1 MWTWRK
7 PHPKSTTRSIK
18 LPFNTL
24 ILFTLW
30 AFSLFW
36 FVKILTL
43 LIFSP
48 EFMLNLFKHIPKLTA
63 WKKSAEPAEFCF
75 IILNLA
81 FCIWPWIGAAWLLKQ
96 TKYPRYI
103 CTWPEL
109 TAGKFMNLARSSNF
123 VMNADKFYLARFCF
137 KYDGLIFR
145 YIGMEKSTHNHFWS
159 YASTNTSLILVI
171 WSLKLEISKL
181 IKENPEGLHN
191 YVKSVLFVIS
201 YDLEFWT
208 EVFSVLCLS

>member
-1 MWTWRK
+1 MWTWCK
-7 PHPKSTTRSIK
+7 PHLKPTTRIRK

-24 ILFTLW
+24 ILFIVW

-43 LIFSP
+43 LIFSL
-48 EFMLNLFKHIPKLTA
+48 EFILNLFKNSLLG
-63 WKKSAEPAEFCF
+63 KKSAEPAEFCF
-75 IILNLA
+75 IILNLV
-81 FCIWPWIGAAWLLKQ
+81 FCIWPWLGAAWLLKQ

-103 CTWPEL
+103 CTWSEFN
-109 TAGKFMNLARSSNF
+109 AEKFMNLARSSNF

-201 YDLEFWT
+201 YDLEFWI